1 MLATRAALTS
11 AWRISG
17 MGPGSMAARFF
28 NQGVCMRTGIRT
40 AMWAVVAVLTLGAMA
55 VSAKTTTVTGTVSD
69 AMCGAKHMMAGDEAG
84 CTRAC
89 VQKGSDY
96 ALIVKGKVYK
106 LKANDAAKADL
117 DKLAGKTAKVVGDL
131 NGDTIQ
137 VSSVQAVK

>member
-1 MLATRAALTS
+1 MADR
-11 AWRISG
+11 RD
-17 MGPGSMAARFF
+17 GPGVDGRDLFQSRSLHANGNPDGDVGRGG
-28 NQGVCMRTGIRT
+28 GVHHRRSGSQR
-40 AMWAVVAVLTLGAMA
+40 
-55 VSAKTTTVTGTVSD
+55 KNHDVTGTVGD
-69 AMCGAKHMMAGDEAG
+69 AMCGTKHMMAGDEAG

-96 ALIVKGKVYK
+96 ALIVKEKVYK

-137 VSSVQAVK
+137 VSSVQAAR